1 MKDNK
6 IIIDPEPLQIKC
18 YRLDP
23 GEMILGNNTKVKV
36 ENNRELDRQV
46 QQQMFDQK
54 ALNRWAIYYGQ
65 RNQQTFENFI

>member
-36 ENNRELDRQV
+36 ENNWELDRQV
-46 QQQMFDQK
+46 QQ
-54 ALNRWAIYYGQ
+54 
-65 RNQQTFENFI
+65 